1 VVLGVTLCKKCFT
14 ESRGGFTEFH
24 RNKTIGIHLGRFDIE
39 RKEMISLLESKG
51 ITDVN
56 VLTAMA
62 KVERHLFVEAPFV
75 NRAYEDSALPIGY
88 EQTIS
93 QPYTVAYMTQALAPK
108 PGDKVLEVGTGSG
121 YQAVVL
127 ATMGCRVFTI
137 ERHLGLLAAARKM
150 FDKLNLRVA
159 SKGGDGTVGW
169 KEFAPFDGIIVTA
182 GAPEVPESLK
192 QQLTDGGRL
201 VIPVGDREIQK
212 VIVMKREGDV
222 FLTEETFGFK
232 FVPLVGKNGW
242 S

>member
-1 VVLGVTLCKKCFT
+1 M
-14 ESRGGFTEFH
+14 
-24 RNKTIGIHLGRFDIE
+24 GRFETE
-39 RKEMISLLESKG
+39 RKEMISLLETKG
-51 ITDVN
+51 ITDHN
-56 VLTAMA
+56 VLAAMA

-93 QPYTVAYMTQALAPK
+93 QPYTVAYMTQMLVAK
-108 PGDKVLEVGTGSG
+108 SGDKVLEVGTGSG

-127 ATMGCRVFTI
+127 AAMGCRVFTI
-137 ERHLGLLAAARKM
+137 ERHLGLLAQARKM
-150 FDKLNLRVA
+150 FDKLNLHIA

-169 KEFAPFDGIIVTA
+169 NEFSPFDGIIVTA
-182 GAPEVPESLK
+182 GAPDVPEALK
-192 QQLTDGGRL
+192 QQLADGGRL
-201 VIPVGDREIQK
+201 VIPVGDREVQK
-212 VIVMKREGDV
+212 VIIMKRAGDL